1 MTTTGFGTEYIGS
14 SFFPTIAKQIFI
26 ITMIVGGCVGSTAG
40 GIKVLRLEV
49 LKKLF
54 KRELQKI
61 YLPRNAVIPVKL
73 EGIIL
78 EDNEVFR
85 ISALVFGWIYLI
97 IIGAGITAVFS
108 DLNAFQAFSG
118 MASAVGNIGPFYF
131 SVSKMASL
139 SPIIKLTYAFGMLAG
154 RLELIPIFILFNRRA
169 WK

>member
-1 MTTTGFGTEYIGS
+1 M
-14 SFFPTIAKQIFI
+14 I
-26 ITMIVGGCVGSTAG
+26 IGGCVGSTAG
-40 GIKVLRLEV
+40 GIKILRLEV

-54 KRELQKI
+54 HRELKKI
-61 YLPRNAVIPVKL
+61 YLPENAVTPVEL
-73 EGIIL
+73 DHVIL

-85 ISALVFGWIYLI
+85 ISGLVFAWIYLI
-97 IIGAGITAVFS
+97 AIGAGITALLS
-108 DLNAFQAFSG
+108 DLNAFEAFSG

-154 RLELIPIFILFNRRA
+154 RLELIPIFILFNRNA